1 MVQAHMDDR
10 RFYLGLAIWGHKGWR
25 GGLMPA
31 GSQSRDFLSLY
42 SRRFPVVEGNTMF
55 YATPDAPTVQRW
67 AAQTPPDFRFCPKL
81 AKAVTHQGALR
92 PRLPLALDFLDRM
105 QGFGDRLGPLFIQWP
120 PRYGPAQ
127 FDDLNQFLQGWTA
140 AAPDSEI
147 ALEVR
152 HLDWFKPNWA
162 IQLTALLE
170 DLGVGRVLLDSRP
183 IYTGPPSLLLD
194 QLPAEQREK
203 KPQVPLQPSVT
214 SDFAFVRYIGHPEV
228 DRNIPDLTIWAQQV
242 IQWLA
247 QGKRV
252 YFFVHCPIEAHSPA
266 IAWQF
271 QTLLEAAALAQSIP
285 VPPLPWQH
293 LPDRAAADPAGQLPL
308 F

>member
-1 MVQAHMDDR
+1 MDDR
-10 RFYLGLAIWGHKGWR
+10 QFYLGLAIWGHQGWR
-25 GGLMPA
+25 GDLLPA

-55 YATPDAPTVQRW
+55 YATPDATTVQRW

-81 AKAVTHQGALR
+81 AKAVTHQG
-92 PRLPLALDFLDRM
+92 RLLPQLPVALDVLDRM
-105 QGFGDRLGPLFIQWP
+105 RGFGDRLGPLFIQLP
-120 PRYGPAQ
+120 PRYGPTQ

-152 HLDWFKPNWA
+152 HLDWFKPDWA
-162 IQLTALLE
+162 MQLTALLE

-183 IYTGPPSLLLD
+183 IYTGPPSPLLD
-194 QLPAEQREK
+194 QLPAAQRDK
-203 KPQVPLQPSVT
+203 KPAVPLQPSVT
-214 SDFAFVRYIGHPEV
+214 SDFAFVRYIGHPAV
-228 DRNIPDLTIWAQQV
+228 DRNIPDLTVWAQQV
-242 IQWLA
+242 IAWLA

-252 YFFVHCPIEAHSPA
+252 YFFVHCPIENHSPA
-266 IAWQF
+266 IAGQF
-271 QTLLEAAALAQSIP
+271 QTLLEAAALERRIP

-293 LPDRAAADPAGQLPL
+293 LPDPVMVAPVQQLPL

>member
-1 MVQAHMDDR
+1 MHDR
-10 RFYLGLAIWGHKGWR
+10 QFYLGLAIWGHKGWR
-25 GGLMPA
+25 GDLLPA
-31 GSQSRDFLSLY
+31 GSQSRDFLALY

-55 YATPDAPTVQRW
+55 YATPDATTVQRW
-67 AAQTPPDFRFCPKL
+67 AAQTPADFRFCPKL
-81 AKAVTHQGALR
+81 AKAVTHQGRLLPQLR
-92 PRLPLALDFLDRM
+92 AALDFLDRM
-105 QGFGDRLGPLFIQWP
+105 RGFGDRLGPLFIQLP

-140 AAPDSEI
+140 AATDSEI

-152 HLDWFKPNWA
+152 HIEWFKPHWT

-183 IYTGPPSLLLD
+183 IYTGPPSPLLE
-194 QLPAEQREK
+194 QLPPEQRDK
-203 KPQVPLQPSVT
+203 KPELPLQLSVT
-214 SDFAFVRYIGHPEV
+214 SDFAFVRYIGHPAV
-228 DRNIPDLTIWAQQV
+228 DRNQPDLTIWAQQV

-247 QGKRV
+247 EGKRV
-252 YFFVHCPIEAHSPA
+252 YFFVHCPIEDHSPA

-271 QTLLEAAALAQSIP
+271 QTLLEAVAQERSIA
-285 VPPLPWQH
+285 VPPLPWQQ
-293 LPDRAAADPAGQLPL
+293 LPDPVTPVDLVQQLPL